1 MAKKRYAPAAAQV
14 LGEPTLRRDKSVPNY
29 TLHGASKVPIGPDPL
44 QALSRAMAGFN
55 PALAQYARQRQEAAS
70 VEAEGLYNQMAAGVT
85 DNSVAVKKILKDAG
99 FSQWANPYVYRN
111 QLGNLGANQA
121 YRDAAALTS
130 NAEFSTALHE
140 LSKTSDNF
148 YQDAQSLTE
157 NWKDRLFTR
166 DAEDKKTQTYFN
178 MGYASKWLTA
188 REQLLKPFVEQN
200 TKWQQGK
207 IRADFYE
214 SGQNILRNAIF
225 SQDKNGNPVGNLKP
239 LRRFVSDQFG
249 GFPDDEVGYNR
260 AVWDN
265 IVKPVFLQ
273 LAIDPD
279 NEILIAKAYDRVKKL
294 TRDTGSGRTQVFKQL
309 RVEMDVFYQTLE
321 DTMQKAQSTQS
332 GRDRDRRSALLL
344 SLTDT
349 LKSWNTGEPLKR
361 FDPEN
366 KAFEVRGITYP
377 FSPEEAKKVTNF
389 LYKQPDFRVNWKDNA
404 IEGKIAFNSV
414 AQAAHLAVSEAS
426 RSKYATK
433 EAENKAYMESW
444 ERQISDH
451 DIFNDLFSTY
461 RRGVFESVGSVDL
474 SRADSV
480 KAALEK
486 FTGDELEKLWY
497 EEHHDMAP
505 GTAPLLATLQ
515 RVLSNKGDAY
525 SLERATQLMH
535 IAQAAIK
542 DGKVTDEL
550 LSELQDAQVEVND
563 PQADKELKALYDTAL
578 NSKGLG
584 KWFKIGEGETG
595 MLTDIWK
602 GLGVDAEDVKAVYEY
617 ETKRGT
623 SLVAEVGTPS
633 EEERYAANEA
643 KLWLDDQ
650 IARVW
655 REEVTRAMGRLP
667 HTARADEWDSGLKD
681 KIKKRVIERVSGMS
695 RNFNKFHQ
703 EALNSHEA
711 DTLSDVKALNLMLDK
726 EDQSRMSTYTHL
738 ETMFGENVEGLS
750 VIADPT
756 LHANPNIPGDL
767 RVAYQDHAEDF
778 FTGVAGTAHWNNLHT
793 MKSQNAA
800 RSATLLTALH
810 KAFIAQQTAQATGAL
825 TYAAR
830 KADYKKAQDKFKGHA
845 LMMGIHDWRD
855 WETDNRED
863 YKLTVSMKGENLD
876 IPLHIGNDHVNMSSV
891 LVFPN
896 LEGMED
902 IANMMET
909 WEGGDPTAWLNRD
922 DAPDELQRFAR
933 FFSKAH
939 GIDLLSPDPVQRK
952 KDEPKIAKLW
962 ERQATMM
969 ITRHPDRMPQ
979 KLFKAL
985 EYRQIDNYIDRKD
998 DDGNEWTT
1006 YQGKEFSLNDKR
1018 WVTGMRRQNRAMLS
1032 GKFTQEKGFKTG
1044 ELMQNVLALTGGT
1057 VAEEPYDLSGLAA
1070 PRHQNLPGAVVNFLD
1085 KSLGVLQSSVLNDP
1099 ESVSKL
1105 EYLIP
1110 DDNPMGS
1117 TRFKEFF
1124 NVGET
1129 VNRKYDMVRKEL
1141 LEKNSHLAFQGKKR
1155 EVLAQELAMAN
1166 RGISHPTK
1174 YNSHPRW
1181 SGGVG
1186 DQKRAAI
1193 KVETKRILGLLKE
1206 GEKKRVPELAV
1217 LYNKLIARFG
1227 SDKEYFIAPS
1237 STGIR
1242 RTENVWGLTA
1252 IPVPSVPLETAAGK
1266 KASLINKDVWPW
1278 SDDFVQRKPLG
1289 ADDVDTNET
1298 QAKEYKRTAEE
1309 KALGFDKKGVQRIPL
1324 TDEVAA
1330 PPAKGREISKEEAEK
1345 MGKDIT
1351 ERNAFGLGEPAKVD
1365 PELQK
1370 LQKTFKDKNAFDLK
1384 QPTKVPR
1391 RDAPRGKKSVLSKEG
1406 KASLLHK
1413 LKNPK
1418 QRTAAE
1424 SILETLKPTPK
1435 EAQRIIDEMTKRNA
1449 FDLKTAKQA
1458 KDKK

>member
-55 PALAQYARQRQEAAS
+55 PALAQYAKQRQEAAS
-70 VEAEGLYNQMAAGVT
+70 IEAEGLYNQMAAGVT

-249 GFPDDEVGYNR
+249 GFPDDEIGYNR

-279 NEILIAKAYDRVKKL
+279 NEILISKAYDKVQKL

-344 SLTDT
+344 SITDT
-349 LKSWNTGEPLKR
+349 LKSWNTGEPLKK

-377 FSPEEAKKVTNF
+377 FTPEEAKKVTNF

-414 AQAAHLAVSEAS
+414 AQAAHLAVSEAN
-426 RSKYATK
+426 RTKYATK

-461 RRGVFESVGSVDL
+461 RRGVFESVGSIDL

-515 RVLSNKGDAY
+515 RVLANKGDAY
-525 SLERATQLMH
+525 SIERATQLMH

-584 KWFKIGEGETG
+584 KWYKIGEGEAG

-602 GLGVDAEDVKAVYEY
+602 GLGIDAEEVKAVYDY
-617 ETKRGT
+617 KKTRGGSGLT
-623 SLVAEVGTPS
+623 VELTPPS
-633 EEERYAANEA
+633 EEERYAANES

-667 HTARADEWDSGLKD
+667 HTARDDEWDSGLKD
-681 KIKKRVIERVSGMS
+681 KIKKNVIERVSGMA

-726 EDQSRMSTYTHL
+726 EDQSRVATYTHL

-756 LHANPNIPGDL
+756 LHADPNIPGDL
-767 RVAYQDHAEDF
+767 RVAYQDNAEDF

-793 MKSQNAA
+793 MKSENAT
-800 RSATLLTALH
+800 RSATLLTSLH

-830 KADYKKAQDKFKGHA
+830 KDDYKKAQDKFKGHA
-845 LMMGIHDWRD
+845 LMMGVHDWRD

-876 IPLHIGNDHVNMSSV
+876 IPLHIANDHINMSSV

-902 IANMMET
+902 VANMMET

-922 DAPDELQRFAR
+922 DASEELQRFAR

-939 GIDLLSPDPVQRK
+939 GIDLLSPDPVQRR

-1018 WVTGMRRQNRAMLS
+1018 WVTGMRMQNRTMLS

-1057 VAEEPYDLSGLAA
+1057 VAEEPYDLSGMVA

-1141 LEKNSHLAFQGKKR
+1141 LEKNSHLAFKGKKR

-1166 RGISHPTK
+1166 RGVSHPTK
-1174 YNSHPRW
+1174 YNSHPQW

-1252 IPVPSVPLETAAGK
+1252 IPVPSVPLETAASK

-1298 QAKEYKRTAEE
+1298 QAKEYKRTLEE
-1309 KALGFDKKGVQRIPL
+1309 KALGFDKEGVQRIPIEGKNRQ
-1324 TDEVAA
+1324 TDAEFL
-1330 PPAKGREISKEEAEK
+1330 KGEKSPDKVKPSEPEQREKA
-1345 MGKDIT
+1345 
-1351 ERNAFGLGEPAKVD
+1351 
-1365 PELQK
+1365 
-1370 LQKTFKDKNAFDLK
+1370 
-1384 QPTKVPR
+1384 VPN
-1391 RDAPRGKKSVLSKEG
+1391 LSKEYKLEEEHL
-1406 KASLLHK
+1406 KAVETFKKVEVPKILKEIQDKNIKKVMDEVMEGMKQRDFDKAK
-1413 LKNPK
+1413 LKYIN
-1418 QRTAAE
+1418 A
-1424 SILETLKPTPK
+1424 LEEGVKSGKLKPIK
-1435 EAQRIIDEMTKRNA
+1435 AEAAVKRFEELQRQLKNKR
-1449 FDLKTAKQA
+1449 
-1458 KDKK
+1458 